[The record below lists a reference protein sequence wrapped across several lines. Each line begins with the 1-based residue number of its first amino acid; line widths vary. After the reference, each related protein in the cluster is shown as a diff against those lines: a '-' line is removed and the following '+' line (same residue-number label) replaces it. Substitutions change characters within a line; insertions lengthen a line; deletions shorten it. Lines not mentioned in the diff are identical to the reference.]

1 MKTFTNQNKIFK
13 FFRDLPQL
21 SITSRESIFNTMR
34 CQLMFRI
41 KLQRGSRRMQ
51 LGPVSLVITTH
62 QVNVTMPYSQFSL
75 TSTGLFALLGRATS
89 GVGLFTRLL
98 LLLLLALWKEQQKKK
113 KNCCVPY
120 WVVALDKWI
129 QLQVS
134 NLSFKLL
141 NMLCIIISRFISK
154 LERYIV
160 RILTNKFRKTLVI
173 NVRYQYENSHQL
185 TRSLMIR
192 SLQLNWCLEKLF

>member
-41 KLQRGSRRMQ
+41 KLQRGSSRRIQ

-75 TSTGLFALLGRATS
+75 TFTTGLFALLGRATS

-113 KNCCVPY
+113 EI
-120 WVVALDKWI
+120 VVYPIGL
-129 QLQVS
+129 QLQI
-134 NLSFKLL
+134 NGYSFKSP
-141 NMLCIIISRFISK
+141 I
-154 LERYIV
+154 
-160 RILTNKFRKTLVI
+160 
-173 NVRYQYENSHQL
+173 
-185 TRSLMIR
+185 
-192 SLQLNWCLEKLF
+192 

>member
-41 KLQRGSRRMQ
+41 KLQRGSSRRIQ

-98 LLLLLALWKEQQKKK
+98 LLLLLALWKEQQKNKI
-113 KNCCVPY
+113 
-120 WVVALDKWI
+120 VVYPIGL
-129 QLQVS
+129 QLQI
-134 NLSFKLL
+134 NGYSFKSP
-141 NMLCIIISRFISK
+141 I
-154 LERYIV
+154 
-160 RILTNKFRKTLVI
+160 
-173 NVRYQYENSHQL
+173 
-185 TRSLMIR
+185 
-192 SLQLNWCLEKLF
+192 